1 MKPEFQR
8 VYESIPADEPRSRL
22 APYGEL
28 IMRWR
33 RQGRTYHRIRELLAQ
48 QFNVQV
54 SYGVLYRFVKYRS
67 KPRKPEAEPEVEQVS
82 TFTRQPELAEQP
94 ATCMAQSGRPS
105 LQSFRN
111 KPALE
116 PKPAVLVEFH
126 YDEDKPLTID
136 RTIKD

>member
-1 MKPEFQR
+1 
-8 VYESIPADEPRSRL
+8 L
-22 APYGEL
+22 APYREL
-28 IMRWR
+28 ILRWR

-67 KPRKPEAEPEVEQVS
+67 KPRQLEAEPEVEQASAVTS
-82 TFTRQPELAEQP
+82 CPELAEQS
-94 ATCMAQSGRPS
+94 ATRMVHGDRPS